1 MNAEIK
7 KQWVDALRSGEYKQG
22 QYWLKQRDNS
32 DGYHYCCLG
41 VLCDLYSKATN
52 TPWQANDG
60 FLGWAS
66 ILPIPVCEWAGLSPI
81 SQAVMLPD
89 GDSLASMN
97 DHGKTFTEIAD
108 VIDLLPNM

>member
-1 MNAEIK
+1 
-7 KQWVDALRSGEYKQG
+7 
-22 QYWLKQRDNS
+22 
-32 DGYHYCCLG
+32 
-41 VLCDLYSKATN
+41 
-52 TPWQANDG
+52 
-60 FLGWAS
+60 
-66 ILPIPVCEWAGLSPI
+66 LPIPVCEWAGLSPI